1 MQQLSS
7 NNSAKQRSAVNHVP
21 LAGAVEAAL
30 RVASA
35 RGERVFVIG
44 GIVRDLLMGGTI
56 GDYDLDIVVEGDGLA
71 FARALKEELGCS
83 LREHQSF
90 MTAKLTAPF
99 VEVEG
104 EGVFLTEIDIATAR
118 VEQYAKPGAL
128 PTVRPAQIEQDLWRR
143 DFSTNAIALPL
154 ELFAQYRANTLSLAQ
169 LSERIVDPCA
179 GLKDLQN
186 GTLRVLHPRSF
197 IDDPT
202 RLFRAVRYAVRLSFH
217 FDMETLAAFVDA
229 VNGGALA
236 TLSPRR
242 VWNEVV
248 TAFDEELASE
258 VIQEFADRGLFSYLP
273 ILSAEQAHDAV
284 AALKRT
290 EEMRAVLSNEVY
302 ALANKLVLIVA
313 LVRDGRDDIVLA
325 IHEGST
331 MLQRARGVLAAAAGG
346 EEPTGAADLVAA
358 YALSG
363 SAELQMAL
371 QAALQSG
378 GE

>member
-128 PTVRPAQIEQDLWRR
+128 PTVRPAPIEQDLWRR

-169 LSERIVDPCA
+169 LSQRIVDPCA

-273 ILSAEQAHDAV
+273 ILSADQTHDAV

-325 IHEGST
+325 IHEGGT

-346 EEPTGAADLVAA
+346 AEPTEAADLVAA

>member
-44 GIVRDLLMGGTI
+44 GIVRDLLMGVTI

-128 PTVRPAQIEQDLWRR
+128 PTVRPAPIEQDLWRR

-169 LSERIVDPCA
+169 LSQRIVDPCA

>member
-128 PTVRPAQIEQDLWRR
+128 PTVRPAPIEQDLWRR

-154 ELFAQYRANTLSLAQ
+154 EIFAQYRANTLSLAQ

>member
-128 PTVRPAQIEQDLWRR
+128 PTVRPAPIEQDLWRR

-169 LSERIVDPCA
+169 LSQRIVDPCA

-217 FDMETLAAFVDA
+217 FDMETLAAFVEA

-273 ILSAEQAHDAV
+273 ILSADQTHDAV
-284 AALKRT
+284 VALKRT

-325 IHEGST
+325 IHEGGT

>member
-154 ELFAQYRANTLSLAQ
+154 EIFAQYRANTLSLAQ

-325 IHEGST
+325 IHEGGT

>member
-30 RVASA
+30 RVASV

-71 FARALKEELGCS
+71 FARALREELGCS

-128 PTVRPAQIEQDLWRR
+128 PTVRPAPIEQDLWRR

-169 LSERIVDPCA
+169 LSQRIVDPCA

-217 FDMETLAAFVDA
+217 FDMETLAAFVEA

-273 ILSAEQAHDAV
+273 ILSAEQTHDAV
-284 AALKRT
+284 VALKRT

-325 IHEGST
+325 IHEGGT

>member
-128 PTVRPAQIEQDLWRR
+128 PTVRPAPIEQDLWRR

-154 ELFAQYRANTLSLAQ
+154 EIFAQYRANTLSLAQ

-273 ILSAEQAHDAV
+273 ILSADQTHDAV
-284 AALKRT
+284 VALKRT
-290 EEMRAVLSNEVY
+290 EDMRAVLSNEVY

-325 IHEGST
+325 IHEGGT

>member
-7 NNSAKQRSAVNHVP
+7 NKSAKQRLGVNHVP
-21 LAGAVEAAL
+21 LAVAVEAAL

-35 RGERVFVIG
+35 RGEGVFVIG

-128 PTVRPAQIEQDLWRR
+128 PTVRPAPIEQDLWRR

-169 LSERIVDPCA
+169 LSERIVDPCG

-273 ILSAEQAHDAV
+273 ILSADQTHDAV

-325 IHEGST
+325 IHEGGT

-346 EEPTGAADLVAA
+346 AEPTEAADLVAA

>member
-30 RVASA
+30 RVASV

-71 FARALKEELGCS
+71 FARALREELGCS

-128 PTVRPAQIEQDLWRR
+128 PTVRPAPIEQDLWRR

-169 LSERIVDPCA
+169 LSQRIVDPCA

-273 ILSAEQAHDAV
+273 ILSAEQTHDAV
-284 AALKRT
+284 VALKRT

-325 IHEGST
+325 IHEGGT

>member
-44 GIVRDLLMGGTI
+44 GIVRDLLMGRTI

-71 FARALKEELGCS
+71 FARALREELGCS
-83 LREHQSF
+83 LREHQTF

-128 PTVRPAQIEQDLWRR
+128 PTVRPAPIEQDLWRR

-169 LSERIVDPCA
+169 LSERVVDPCG

-242 VWNEVV
+242 VWNEVL

-273 ILSAEQAHDAV
+273 ILSAEQTHDAV
-284 AALKRT
+284 AALERT
-290 EEMRAVLSNEVY
+290 EEMRAVLSNDVY

>member
-128 PTVRPAQIEQDLWRR
+128 PTVRPAPIEQDLWRR

-169 LSERIVDPCA
+169 LSQRIVDPCA